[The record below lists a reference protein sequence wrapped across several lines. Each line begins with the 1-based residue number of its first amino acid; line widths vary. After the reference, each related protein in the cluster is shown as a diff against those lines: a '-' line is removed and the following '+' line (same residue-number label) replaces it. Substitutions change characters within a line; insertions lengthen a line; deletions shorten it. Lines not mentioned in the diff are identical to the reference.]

1 MKINTKFKVGD
12 IVWFDNYGLN
22 QIIVSKITRITMSKN
37 ELINNIEYYLDGYVD
52 PFSEKELNLV
62 EE

>member
-12 IVWFDNYGLN
+12 IVWFDHYGLN

-37 ELINNIEYYLDGYVD
+37 ELINNIEYYLDGYID